1 MNKHQEPVC
10 KPCTK
15 KVEILRSLGEDNLW
29 DDFKKFL
36 LGPYA
41 RNHFPTP
48 HLRDY
53 LVVLEKVID
62 LKEKLSSTT
71 TIPSE
76 YEELKTLRWIED
88 STKYPLSLDG
98 VLGNFNVL
106 EDIVDNSLPIDSKSK
121 RKFLQDQG
129 AKLSP
134 HFSGDLI
141 HLPFAHSQS
150 YLDELELLALECKPL
165 DEETP
170 LNLDILNAA
179 KNGVSTALSSLNLL
193 DKSRIV
199 ISVTGTPGHHASF
212 NRNYGGLC
220 YYNNAA
226 TLACRLTAKRI
237 NTAVL
242 DLDSHFGNGTAD
254 IANLHKLPVID
265 LHEQTWASPFSEGGN
280 PIQTNYTFSH
290 PLAIASNRDLYLIS
304 LRKAIKRIRQLDL
317 SVLIVSLGVDAHIND
332 PFGLLA
338 LDTETYVEIGKE
350 LGSLLD
356 SSNLKCIFLTEGG
369 YGKLSPYLFA
379 LTVSEAN
386 RNLYKN

>member
-1 MNKHQEPVC
+1 MKRVILDTNIYGLIIVDESIDKLKEDLD
-10 KPCTK
+10 K
-15 KVEILRSLGEDNLW
+15 KNIFIVYG
-29 DDFKKFL
+29 
-36 LGPYA
+36 
-41 RNHFPTP
+41 FPLIRKE
-48 HLRDY
+48 LRDTPKSIK
-53 LVVLEKVID
+53 LESANLRNRLLSIYDEITKNHT
-62 LKEKLSSTT
+62 LKLTSNIGKLSDSYFDIYKKIGGHASKNEMIKDL
-71 TIPSE
+71 TI
-76 YEELKTLRWIED
+76 
-88 STKYPLSLDG
+88 
-98 VLGNFNVL
+98 V
-106 EDIVDNSLPIDSKSK
+106 
-121 RKFLQDQG
+121 
-129 AKLSP
+129 AC
-134 HFSGDLI
+134 
-141 HLPFAHSQS
+141 A
-150 YLDELELLALECKPL
+150 
-165 DEETP
+165 
-170 LNLDILNAA
+170 
-179 KNGVSTALSSLNLL
+179 SLNLL

-386 RNLYKN
+386 KNLYKNQKALRLQNTTRAYLF